1 MTQIKRS
8 GILMYFDMKP
18 VLERLSDHEV
28 KELLLAIL
36 DYGEN
41 GVVPE
46 FHSATLACFWPLL
59 ASRMDADRERYP
71 AQGGIQPPRR
81 PRTLGRPH
89 DGGHGDR
96 GGMPVYANGCY
107 IKEKKK
113 EKRRYS
119 EKKHP

>member
-46 FHSATLACFWPLL
+46 FHSATLPCFWPLL
-59 ASRMDADRERYP
+59 ASRMDADRERY
-71 AQGGIQPPRR
+71 QQRVESNRR
-81 PRTLGRPH
+81 AARARWAAHMTEDMETEEECPCMQT
-89 DGGHGDR
+89 D
-96 GGMPVYANGCY
+96 A
-107 IKEKKK
+107 I
-113 EKRRYS
+113 
-119 EKKHP
+119 

>member
-59 ASRMDADRERYP
+59 ASRMDAISSGWNPTAAPP
-71 AQGGIQPPRR
+71 AHAGPP
-81 PRTLGRPH
+81 T
-89 DGGHGDR
+89 
-96 GGMPVYANGCY
+96 
-107 IKEKKK
+107 
-113 EKRRYS
+113 
-119 EKKHP
+119 

>member
-59 ASRMDADRERYP
+59 ASRMDADRERY
-71 AQGGIQPPRR
+71 QQRVESNRR
-81 PRTLGRPH
+81 AARARWAAHMTEDMETEEECPCGETGYLRNAG
-89 DGGHGDR
+89 
-96 GGMPVYANGCY
+96 
-107 IKEKKK
+107 
-113 EKRRYS
+113 
-119 EKKHP
+119 

>member
-59 ASRMDADRERYP
+59 ASAWTPTGNAISSGWNPTAAPP
-71 AQGGIQPPRR
+71 AHAGPP
-81 PRTLGRPH
+81 T
-89 DGGHGDR
+89 
-96 GGMPVYANGCY
+96 
-107 IKEKKK
+107 
-113 EKRRYS
+113 
-119 EKKHP
+119 